1 MRTPK
6 EWKYYAVPGD
16 DGLPRVCHC
25 VAGKQPEDAIE
36 ITAGHAA
43 QISADVR
50 AREVPSGQVEL
61 SGYVTEEKA
70 KALAAEAANRAV
82 IAAFAELAKSTG
94 GSP

>member
-1 MRTPK
+1 MREQLPMA
-6 EWKYYAVPGD
+6 YYAVPGP
-16 DGLPRVCHC
+16 DGFPRVCHAI
-25 VAGKQPEDAIE
+25 VGLEPENAVP
-36 ITAGHAA
+36 ITEEHAA

-50 AREVPSGQVEL
+50 AREAASAPVEL
-61 SGYVTEEKA
+61 AGYVTEEKA